1 MLGSKK
7 WIEEARL
14 RLVEDQIPTEVLVD
28 MAAVLEMQ
36 GNEWNMK
43 KKTDSNGALVS
54 FARLS
59 VPCMV
64 QNLYVAAFRD
74 SPTKVHVRIH
84 QCQ

>member
-36 GNEWNMK
+36 GNEGNMK
-43 KKTDSNGALVS
+43 EEEDE
-54 FARLS
+54 
-59 VPCMV
+59 
-64 QNLYVAAFRD
+64 D
-74 SPTKVHVRIH
+74 EEED
-84 QCQ
+84 